1 MFTLEQVS
9 MLTGLTTRALRNYM
23 KDGFLQG
30 DKSSGK
36 WLFTPEQ
43 YMAFTNHPTVTPA
56 LQTKKM
62 NIIASFI
69 NSHPESCN
77 RVCVI
82 LDVREN
88 LVETMHFF
96 LSAVKEIAASDESSE
111 ELFQFSSDKLGDDTA
126 RFIIRGAENIVLA
139 LMEGYKNA
147 EKAWQEANH

>member
-62 NIIASFI
+62 NIITSFI

-82 LDVREN
+82 LDVKEN

-96 LSAVKEIAASDESSE
+96 LSAVKEIAASDESPE
-111 ELFQFSSDKLGDDTA
+111 ELFQFSSDKLGDDIV
-126 RFIIRGAENIVLA
+126 RFIIRGEENLVLE
-139 LMEGYKNA
+139 LLTKYKTM
-147 EKAWQEANH
+147 KQE

>member
-43 YMAFTNHPTVTPA
+43 YMAFTNHPTVEPA

-62 NIIASFI
+62 NIITSFI

-82 LDVREN
+82 LDVKEN
-88 LVETMHFF
+88 VRDTLLFF
-96 LSAVKEIAASDESSE
+96 LNAVREVAASDESSE
-111 ELFQFSSDKLGDDTA
+111 ELFQFSSDKLGDDIV
-126 RFIIRGAENIVLA
+126 RFIIRGEENLVLE
-139 LMEGYKNA
+139 LLTKYKTM
-147 EKAWQEANH
+147 K